1 MPPQRHDDP
10 AIEALRGFAALI
22 VVAAHYVRFVTHQP
36 GAWGF
41 ASTGVDLFFVLSGY
55 VFAPYFF
62 GKPLVAGPHLVRRF
76 FRLYPLYVLAL
87 LAYAGLK
94 APDPSAWS
102 HFWAHLFMAHTL
114 QSMEIAFFYN
124 PAFWSLPP
132 EVEFYLLLPLLAWV
146 LRRLPRFGWLV
157 AGALAVHLALAAT
170 GVPGEGATARALATV
185 HLPGLLVEFC
195 LGAWAS
201 TLIREHSSGRAALW
215 RLAGGLAWLAVMCA
229 VYTALIAGGRDQS
242 TPPWISG
249 NIGLGAAVGYALV
262 VSAIATRAD
271 GLRDWRLWLCLLAG
285 QLSYGVYLFHNAAAQ
300 IVERWWP
307 GAAGWPALLA
317 SLALTLLLAFALH
330 HAVEAPARNFGRQL
344 SRRIG
349 RRVAA

>member
-10 AIEALRGFAALI
+10 AIEALRGLAALI
-22 VVAAHYVRFVTHQP
+22 VVAAHYARFVTDQS

-41 ASTGVDLFFVLSGY
+41 ATTGVDLFFVLSGY

-62 GKPLVAGPHLVRRF
+62 GKQLALGPHLVRRF

-87 LAYAGLK
+87 LTYAALK
-94 APDPSAWS
+94 MPDPSAWS

-132 EVEFYLLLPLLAWV
+132 EVEFYLVLPLLAWA
-146 LRRLPRFGWLV
+146 LGRRGFGWLFT
-157 AGALAVHLALAAT
+157 GALVLHLALAAMA
-170 GVPGEGATARALATV
+170 VPGEGATARAIATV
-185 HLPGLLVEFC
+185 HLPGLLIEFC

-201 TLIREHSSGRAALW
+201 KLARERASGPAAAL
-215 RLAGGLAWLAVMCA
+215 RLAGGAVWLVTMGA
-229 VYTALIAGGRDQS
+229 VYATLIAGGRDQS
-242 TPPWISG
+242 APGWISG

-262 VSAIATRAD
+262 VSALGTRAD
-271 GLRDWRLWLCLLAG
+271 GLRDWRLRACLVAG
-285 QLSYGVYLFHNAAAQ
+285 QLSYGVYLFHNAAPPILA
-300 IVERWWP
+300 RLWP
-307 GAAGWPALLA
+307 GAAGWTALLA

-330 HAVEAPARNFGRQL
+330 HAVEAPVRDFGREL

-349 RRVAA
+349 PRVPA